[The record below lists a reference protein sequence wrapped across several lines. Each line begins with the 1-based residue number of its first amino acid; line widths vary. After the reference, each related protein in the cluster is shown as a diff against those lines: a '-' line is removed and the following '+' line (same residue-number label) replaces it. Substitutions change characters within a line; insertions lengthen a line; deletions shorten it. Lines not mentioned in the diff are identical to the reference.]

1 MATLDMPSTPL
12 PGAAPVWLD
21 IALTA
26 RCPLRCRFCT
36 VEKRPGAELT
46 AAQWC
51 EVMTAVAALRPVRLV
66 SLEGGEPLLR
76 PDLAEIARAGLAC
89 ADEVKI
95 VTGGSIPFDVLPSE
109 LTRSPRL
116 TLEVSVDGPQ
126 PIHDELRDGSWE
138 AAWAF
143 IGAARTRGV
152 HLRLRSVLSVV
163 NLHVFEEWLAAVD
176 RRLEE
181 HGAPVG
187 FRFDTLIAPHTLQAM
202 GGPLQRHPLRVYDS
216 RGLLPSPAEVVGL
229 YRRLGRCGFR
239 RLRLEQTEPF
249 RGCGAGRTPLISFD
263 PAGRFSF
270 CCEAP
275 RSFGSALELGAGQII
290 RLLDSQMAALPC
302 RRCAHLDQ
310 NRCDGCWTGRKC
322 GMTTAWGLPDCR
334 ALIDAGG
341 GLRAQARRGRARGR
355 RPDGAAAPSS
365 L

>member
-1 MATLDMPSTPL
+1 METLDMPSTLHPR
-12 PGAAPVWLD
+12 AAPIWLD

-36 VEKRPGAELT
+36 VEKRLGAELT
-46 AAQWC
+46 AAQWH
-51 EVMTAVAALRPVRLV
+51 EVMAAVAAHRPLRLI

-76 PDLAEIARAGLAC
+76 PDLAEIAWAGLAC
-89 ADEVKI
+89 ADAVKI
-95 VTGGSIPFDVLPSE
+95 VTGGSIPFEVLPPE

-116 TLEVSVDGPQ
+116 TLEVSVDGPRA
-126 PIHDELRDGSWE
+126 IHDALRDGSWE

-143 IGAARTRGV
+143 IAAARAHGAT
-152 HLRLRSVLSVV
+152 LRLRTVLSVF
-163 NLHVFEEWLAAVD
+163 NQGLLEEWLGAVD

-181 HGAPVG
+181 HGSPVG
-187 FRFDTLIAPHTLQAM
+187 FRFDTLIAPHALQAM

-229 YRRLGRCGFR
+229 YRRLGRRRFR

-275 RSFGSALELGAGQII
+275 LSFGWALELGARQII
-290 RLLDSQMAALPC
+290 ALLDSQMAALPC
-302 RRCAHLDQ
+302 RGCGHFKR
-310 NRCDGCWTGRKC
+310 NRCDGCWTGQKC

-334 ALIDAGG
+334 ALLDSVG
-341 GLRAQARRGRARGR
+341 GLRAQALCRGADRR
-355 RPDGAAAPSS
+355 RPERAAAPSP